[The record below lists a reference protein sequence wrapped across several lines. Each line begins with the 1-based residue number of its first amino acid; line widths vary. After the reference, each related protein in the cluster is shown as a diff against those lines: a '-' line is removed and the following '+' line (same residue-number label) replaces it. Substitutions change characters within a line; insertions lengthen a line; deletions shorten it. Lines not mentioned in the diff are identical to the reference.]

1 MRPKLLF
8 GLTRRKKK
16 LPDLCSDASSNSW
29 RPIQGFNAGP
39 CFFVRSQEIR
49 AACKSWDPVPDPE
62 SETGSNAASR
72 ISIGIRRYMWHS
84 MPELHA
90 GPGASLGIVTSMRD
104 SMRDPASSHV
114 ARDSGWSW
122 LPDPGP
128 HPGPVAP
135 PGIQCG
141 TTYLDRDSEVH
152 AAFYVGVPCRGPVPS
167 SGSKL
172 PCGIPCE
179 ILLLRT

>member
-8 GLTRRKKK
+8 SLTRRKKK

-104 SMRDPASSHV
+104 SMRDPASSYGLWDSV
-114 ARDSGWSW
+114 RTASQDPGPNPGPGAPAGSECGTTSLARDS
-122 LPDPGP
+122 D
-128 HPGPVAP
+128 A
-135 PGIQCG
+135 
-141 TTYLDRDSEVH
+141 H
-152 AAFYVGVPCRGPVPS
+152 AAYYP
-167 SGSKL
+167 
-172 PCGIPCE
+172 
-179 ILLLRT
+179 